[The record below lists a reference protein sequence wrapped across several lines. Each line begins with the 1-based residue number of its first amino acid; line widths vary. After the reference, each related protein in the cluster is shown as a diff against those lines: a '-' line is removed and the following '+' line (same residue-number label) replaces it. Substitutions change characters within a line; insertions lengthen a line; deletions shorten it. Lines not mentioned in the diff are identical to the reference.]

1 MKTARHFKCI
11 WKGISDEWGSSSLFL
26 QIITSDSLW
35 WSVWAPWCSAG
46 GDYSRIRLWSII
58 LIFGCCDRSPN
69 FHRWPAVLR
78 HLQLFDCLQVSSLPI
93 HKHLRHTCQK
103 NNRTR
108 KHHSTTMESIEEMV
122 WNRNNCKG
130 MMWMLWTLTV
140 CVIFTPS
147 SWSLTLYWW
156 HYVY

>member
-1 MKTARHFKCI
+1 MNEAAAACSCK
-11 WKGISDEWGSSSLFL
+11 SSL
-26 QIITSDSLW
+26 QILFDGLFELPD
-35 WSVWAPWCSAG
+35 V
-46 GDYSRIRLWSII
+46 RLEVII
-58 LIFGCCDRSPN
+58 HVFVYDLKIHMFGCCDRSPN

-147 SWSLTLYWW
+147 SWSLTLYWR